1 MKRLQVVFGEMT
13 LEKALASGLKAYV
26 YSYDPLA
33 ISPSPGNIVQVRG
46 AGGRLE
52 NVTVVRLGS
61 GDYAGPAYPLL
72 GIVALAAREE
82 RIPESPD
89 FQHEFEFD
97 QASMLDSGSK
107 PEGQRKEQ
115 KKINCIGFAQQMAV
129 LTALQKQREAGN
141 RYETFETLAKVIE
154 EIVGFKFTKGN
165 LDGIRKEMLAL
176 PPEKGGF
183 DVALEL
189 IVSKTSRVKVEPKQD
204 LKERL
209 ATVEAAI
216 QELPAI
222 IAKLQDQVNN
232 LAQANMQKRGKV
244 E

>member
-13 LEKALASGLKAYV
+13 LEKALASGLKPYT
-26 YSYDPLA
+26 YSYDPSA
-33 ISPSPGNIVQVRG
+33 INPSPGNILQVRG
-46 AGGRLE
+46 AGGRIE

-61 GDYAGPAYPLL
+61 GDYTGPANPLL
-72 GIVALAAREE
+72 RIVALAAREE

-97 QASMLDSGSK
+97 QASMPDSSSK
-107 PEGQRKEQ
+107 QKEQ
-115 KKINCIGFAQQMAV
+115 KEINRIGFAQQMAV

-141 RYETFETLAKVIE
+141 RYETLETLAKVIE
-154 EIVGFKFTKGN
+154 EIVGFKFTKSN

-176 PPEKGGF
+176 PPEQGGF
-183 DVALEL
+183 DIGSEL
-189 IVSKTSRVKVEPKQD
+189 IVLKTPRAKVEPKQD

-209 ATVEAAI
+209 ATVERAI

-232 LAQANMQKRGKV
+232 LARANMQERGKV